1 MKTSAV
7 KVSDI
12 SYTGVQGTS
21 MTKTAINLR
30 CSQSMACTNIELNGI
45 NITSV
50 GQKFITSSFCLNAH
64 GRASR
69 SIPNLRC
76 LMK

>member
-30 CSQSMACTNIELNGI
+30 CSQSMACTNIELNRI